1 MFQLQDSH
9 NDFVHGASLRDIPV
23 NKLAEQRI
31 QKVSTAMVRCAISP
45 SWKLLLLL
53 IDRSVKIIQDYLLY

>member
-23 NKLAEQRI
+23 DKLAEQRT
-31 QKVSTAMVRCAISP
+31 QKVLRHLVLISP
-45 SWKLLLLL
+45 HTQTDYIVMLL
-53 IDRSVKIIQDYLLY
+53 